1 MLFRLTFKSQR
12 KVGLAGHNCSL
23 AHLRLGNIIA
33 VYANGCA
40 AMMVNIQH

>member
-1 MLFRLTFKSQR
+1 MLFGFAFKSQR

-23 AHLRLGNIIA
+23 AHLRLGNIVA